1 MRKGTGVE
9 KRRRVPRQAAGW
21 QGQCAV
27 GTDPDLG
34 WEDCRVVDISVL
46 GAAVLVGDAPMS
58 DLAGKTLTVRVAPLT
73 GGSVSLTFVGAVRN
87 VTARVGTGMRIGIEF
102 VGLSE
107 MERSIMNALE
117 VMEAVW

>member
-1 MRKGTGVE
+1 MWRSDDGSLA
-9 KRRRVPRQAAGW
+9 RRPGGKVSVPSEPTPTSGGRIAG
-21 QGQCAV
+21 
-27 GTDPDLG
+27 
-34 WEDCRVVDISVL
+34 VVDISVL

-117 VMEAVW
+117 VIEAVW